1 MKVRYFLKILE
12 KQSVIYAR
20 LINQYKFKYRTVFPA
35 RFDKQE
41 IDNHVL
47 DETDLF
53 FNLNIF
59 HNLTET
65 DSDKVDVKFQ
75 LEYQIQQQERKD
87 SGWSFD

>member
-1 MKVRYFLKILE
+1 MRVGFHITLERNHIHHANSKLIFTPKYPEFRMKVRYFLKILK

-20 LINQYKFKYRTVFPA
+20 LINQYKFKYRTVFSA

-53 FNLNIF
+53 LI
-59 HNLTET
+59 
-65 DSDKVDVKFQ
+65 
-75 LEYQIQQQERKD
+75 
-87 SGWSFD
+87 